1 MIGRTMDR
9 FDRYWIG
16 ILVGLILPAVFMVIY
31 VDVMNLWF
39 VLDIFRLRASTVLS
53 KLLMVSVFPDMAL
66 IFLFYTTDT
75 WRLSKGVVI
84 GMMPYVLASLAVAL

>member
-1 MIGRTMDR
+1 MDR

-16 ILVGLILPAVFMVIY
+16 ILVGLLLPAVFMVIY